1 MKEHTQVCSCLPAY
15 GSTCMH
21 VCTSHV
27 HIFIRKPYIIYM
39 AACMHI
45 CMQHAWMC
53 VHMYVVT
60 PAYVCTKMC
69 VHACVCTCTHGYV
82 CANEQVHA
90 DMCVHVHLNTC
101 ARLCVC
107 MHSCM
112 QGSRSRR
119 HTLLHQDRPLVEHR
133 ALPPRCA
140 PGRHASSSLLTALG
154 GQEPMSYGCVALGGP
169 TIPSGL
175 HSLIM
180 GGRKGH
186 PALAAPRGF
195 AVIGLSL

>member
-1 MKEHTQVCSCLPAY
+1 
-15 GSTCMH
+15 
-21 VCTSHV
+21 
-27 HIFIRKPYIIYM
+27 M

-154 GQEPMSYGCVALGGP
+154 ARSQCPTAVWPWGDQPFLLGS
-169 TIPSGL
+169 T
-175 HSLIM
+175 HSSWV
-180 GGRKGH
+180 GGRATL
-186 PALAAPRGF
+186 PWQLQEA
-195 AVIGLSL
+195 SLL